1 MLSQETTTQFYTW
14 NGYQC
19 AYDVYESHATNQ
31 SSSIALL
38 LIHPIGVGLSRQFWH
53 RFCQQW
59 QGRGCLETIYN
70 PDLLGC
76 GESAL
81 PRAAY
86 GPEDFAA
93 PLKELIET
101 VIKKPVVVVVQGASF
116 PIALELL
123 ALKPSPEIAGLILAG
138 PPPLSLISE
147 ARSRRQ
153 QKLLWNLFNSPLG
166 GLFYRY
172 ARRRNFLWS
181 FSIRQLF
188 AKQDDVDSNWL
199 NMLKAGAQDLATRHA
214 VFSFLAG
221 FWRQNYE
228 SAIASI
234 SQPTLVL
241 MGETASSISEDS
253 ESESPQE
260 RMEHYCRVLPNGQGK
275 IIAGR
280 NVLPYESTT
289 AFTNACEEF
298 LESLRQ
304 DLIHEAKNS

>member
-1 MLSQETTTQFYTW
+1 MLSQETTSQFYTW

-19 AYDVYESHATNQ
+19 AYDVYESHATDQ
-31 SSSIALL
+31 SSSLALL
-38 LIHPIGVGLSRQFWH
+38 LIHPIGVGLSRLFWH

-59 QGRGCLETIYN
+59 QGRGCLESIYN

-81 PRAAY
+81 PRVAY
-86 GPEDFAA
+86 GPEEFAA

-101 VIKKPVVVVVQGASF
+101 VIKKPVVLVVQGASF

-123 ALKPSPEIAGLILAG
+123 ALKPSPGIAGLILAG
-138 PPPLSLISE
+138 PPAWSLITQ
-147 ARSRRQ
+147 ARSRRE
-153 QKLLWNLFNSPLG
+153 QKFLWNLFNSPLG

-181 FSIRQLF
+181 FSVRQLF
-188 AKQDDVDSNWL
+188 AKKDDVDPNWL
-199 NMLKAGAQDLATRHA
+199 NMLKAGSQNLETRHA

-221 FWRQNYE
+221 FWRKNYE

-234 SQPTLVL
+234 AQPTLVL
-241 MGETASSISEDS
+241 MGDSASSISKDS
-253 ESESPQE
+253 QSESPQE
-260 RMEHYCRVLPNGQGK
+260 RIDNYSQVLPNGQGK
-275 IIAGR
+275 ILPGR

-289 AFTNACEEF
+289 AFTSACEVF
-298 LESLRQ
+298 LQPLR
-304 DLIHEAKNS
+304 